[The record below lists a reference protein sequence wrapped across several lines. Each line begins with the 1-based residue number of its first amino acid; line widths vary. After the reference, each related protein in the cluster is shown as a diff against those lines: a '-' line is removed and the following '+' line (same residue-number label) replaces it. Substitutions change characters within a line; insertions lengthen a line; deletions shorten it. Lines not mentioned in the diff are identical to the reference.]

1 MRLAFAVPQKENLIR
16 QLVNGVH
23 EFCGRARCT
32 YSGRLWRVRTVTV
45 HLGVEATLIDL
56 ICYTR
61 ATYPHERDAMVRQQ
75 IFDEINQ
82 RLKALFEQSPAKDL
96 EKNLRAMLQDL
107 FSRLDLV
114 TREDFDVQSEV
125 LKRTREKLDQLE
137 SRIAQLEANSAKEP
151 SVQTPPIQPGDA

>member
-1 MRLAFAVPQKENLIR
+1 MI
-16 QLVNGVH
+16 
-23 EFCGRARCT
+23 
-32 YSGRLWRVRTVTV
+32 
-45 HLGVEATLIDL
+45 
-56 ICYTR
+56 
-61 ATYPHERDAMVRQQ
+61 RQQ

-82 RLKALFEQSPAKDL
+82 RLKALLEQSPAKDL

-137 SRIAQLEANSAKEP
+137 SRIAQLEADSPKAQHAP
-151 SVQTPPIQPGDA
+151 LPQASDS

>member
-1 MRLAFAVPQKENLIR
+1 MI
-16 QLVNGVH
+16 
-23 EFCGRARCT
+23 
-32 YSGRLWRVRTVTV
+32 
-45 HLGVEATLIDL
+45 
-56 ICYTR
+56 
-61 ATYPHERDAMVRQQ
+61 RQQ

-137 SRIAQLEANSAKEP
+137 SRIGQLEADSAKAQHAP
-151 SVQTPPIQPGDA
+151 LPQASDS

>member
-1 MRLAFAVPQKENLIR
+1 MI
-16 QLVNGVH
+16 
-23 EFCGRARCT
+23 
-32 YSGRLWRVRTVTV
+32 
-45 HLGVEATLIDL
+45 
-56 ICYTR
+56 
-61 ATYPHERDAMVRQQ
+61 RQQ

-137 SRIAQLEANSAKEP
+137 SRIAQLEADSAKAHHAP
-151 SVQTPPIQPGDA
+151 LPRASDS